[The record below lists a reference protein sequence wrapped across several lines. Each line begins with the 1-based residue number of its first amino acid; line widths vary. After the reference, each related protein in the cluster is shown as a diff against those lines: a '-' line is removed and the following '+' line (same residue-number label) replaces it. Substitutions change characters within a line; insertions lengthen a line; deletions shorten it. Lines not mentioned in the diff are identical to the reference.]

1 MSKVYEIVTNQI
13 INALEKGTVP
23 WASPYV
29 AGINHQNLITKI
41 PYHGVNVMLLGLVA
55 QVNGYQYPLWLT
67 YNQAKQKGWHV
78 KKGAKTAMVT
88 FFKMYQPKDIA
99 EDDIIEDDIVEETK
113 SIPILRYY
121 NVFNIAELE
130 ECDEIVNKFKATE
143 TCKIIALSDLEKE
156 YKNFLFT
163 YMSKEGIEYVENE
176 INGLVSAYN
185 PVKDRIRISNIKPE
199 SFLGVLSHEIIHSTG
214 HPKRLNRFAID
225 RFVETE
231 EYSAEEL
238 IAEIG
243 SCMLMAQAGLQPN
256 IENSASYCE
265 GWAEFLRDK
274 KKAIVSAS
282 AKAEKACDFVIKVA
296 GIEKLKEAV

>member
-13 INALEKGTVP
+13 INAIEKGTVP

-29 AGINHQNLITKI
+29 AGVKHQNLITKI
-41 PYHGVNVMLLGLVA
+41 PYHGVNIMLLGLVA
-55 QVNGYQYPLWLT
+55 QANGYQYPLWLT

-88 FFKMYQPKDIA
+88 FFKMYQPKIKDIADDDIA
-99 EDDIIEDDIVEETK
+99 EEEETTK
-113 SIPILRYY
+113 SIPVLRYY
-121 NVFNIAELE
+121 NVFNIAELD
-130 ECDEIVNKFKATE
+130 ECDEIVNKKATE
-143 TCKIIALSDLEKE
+143 TCKVVAISDLEKE
-156 YKNFLFT
+156 YKIFLHT
-163 YMSKEGIEYVENE
+163 YISKEKIEYIENE

-185 PVKDRIRISNIKPE
+185 PVKDRIRMSNVKPE
-199 SFLGVLSHEIIHSTG
+199 NFLQVLSHEVIHSTG

-225 RFVETE
+225 KFAETE

-238 IAEIG
+238 VAEIG
-243 SCMLMAQAGLQPN
+243 SCMMMAQAGLQPN
-256 IENSASYCE
+256 IENSASYCN

-282 AKAEKACDFVIKVA
+282 AKAEKACDFVVKVA
-296 GIEKLKEAV
+296 GIKKLKEAV